1 MSHNEVGK
9 YGTKSPLFEEK
20 RGDFFEFEYLGGRK
34 IFRIVV
40 MGQPLRIT
48 ARTFLLRQAN
58 PVLVFRC

>member
-40 MGQPLRIT
+40 MGQP
-48 ARTFLLRQAN
+48 
-58 PVLVFRC
+58 PLVFNAYPDFLTF

>member
-34 IFRIVV
+34 IFGIVV
-40 MGQPLRIT
+40 MGQPL
-48 ARTFLLRQAN
+48 LL
-58 PVLVFRC
+58 